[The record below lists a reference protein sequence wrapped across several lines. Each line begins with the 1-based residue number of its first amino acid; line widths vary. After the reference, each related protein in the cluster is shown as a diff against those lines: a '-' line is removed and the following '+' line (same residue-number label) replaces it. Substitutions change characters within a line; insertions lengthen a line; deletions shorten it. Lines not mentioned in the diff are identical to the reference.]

1 MPQEPINVF
10 LKCTWEMK
18 SSFNHISTV
27 ETMKRGANCEFKDNV
42 NLDGINYSNKLAIT
56 LEIFCQLN

>member
-10 LKCTWEMK
+10 LKCTWGMK

-27 ETMKRGANCEFKDNV
+27 ETMKGGANCEFKDNV
-42 NLDGINYSNKLAIT
+42 NLGRY
-56 LEIFCQLN
+56 